1 MRAVLLCPPGAKAVQ
16 AAVVAAVVPMGL
28 LLLRTEAR
36 AGAQPVRI

>member
-1 MRAVLLCPPGAKAVQ
+1 MRAVLLCPPGAKAVE

-28 LLLRTEAR
+28 LLLWTEAR